1 MTRAIGWGLVL
12 WCACAASV
20 GTHPAAAQDSQ
31 SKPNA
36 AKPAPAAPAS
46 RAKHEV
52 QPPAPAFRPLELA
65 HDDPAR
71 AYERFD
77 EHDRNA
83 GREHEIAA
91 SHGHDFH
98 VQDVRHLYDYEWKVW
113 RTGRWRHDFFN
124 GRFGW
129 WYEVAGVWY
138 PYAAPAYP
146 YPTTINALTAEAAIA
161 PADSDAASDDFD
173 DGPVMAFAPLPPAP
187 HVAYHCA
194 KPAGFF
200 PTVTS
205 CDTDWVAL
213 SAH

>member
-1 MTRAIGWGLVL
+1 MTRAIGWGLIL

-20 GTHPAAAQDSQ
+20 GTQPAAAQDSQ
-31 SKPNA
+31 GKPPA
-36 AKPAPAAPAS
+36 AKPAPAPPH
-46 RAKHEV
+46 AKHEV
-52 QPPAPAFRPLELA
+52 HPPAPAFRPLELA
-65 HDDPAR
+65 REDPAR

-77 EHDRNA
+77 EHERSIDRERDIA
-83 GREHEIAA
+83 GR
-91 SHGHDFH
+91 HGHDFH
-98 VQDVRHLYDYEWKVW
+98 VPDVRHLYDYEWKIW

-146 YPTTINALTAEAAIA
+146 CPATVAPLTIEQAAA
-161 PADSDAASDDFD
+161 PAIDTGTASPDSD
-173 DGPVMAFAPLPPAP
+173 DGPVTAFAPLPSVP

-194 KPAGFF
+194 KPSGFF
-200 PTVTS
+200 PAVTS

-213 SAH
+213 AAH